1 MTGIQNIL
9 CGLVVSLCLSV
20 FAAEKPEDAQRTALA
35 VEALSRMQGVDLE
48 QNSKLKEAVLKV
60 LERTRGTPDFV
71 KIVQQFKIKG
81 QEPGLLEV
89 AVKNPSSEEG
99 VEAMRLL
106 LAGRNEAPLQNA
118 LQSTNGDTA
127 VRTAE
132 ALGNA
137 GATDLS
143 LKLLLPIIKDSK

>member
-1 MTGIQNIL
+1 MIRMPCIIF
-9 CGLVVSLCLSV
+9 CLVLTLSFSLFS
-20 FAAEKPEDAQRTALA
+20 AEQSEEAQRTALA

-48 QNSKLKEAVLKV
+48 KNAKLKEAVLKV
-60 LERTRGTPDFV
+60 LERTRGTSSFV
-71 KIVQQFKIKG
+71 KLVQQFKIKG
-81 QEPGLLEV
+81 QESGLLEV

-106 LAGRNEAPLQNA
+106 LAGRNEGPLQNA

-132 ALGNA
+132 VLG
-137 GATDLS
+137 
-143 LKLLLPIIKDSK
+143 